1 MFQMSRRK
9 GRPLFRGRNP
19 RQTTNISLKLNGNLD
34 LPIAGLVVVSFV
46 YPSSSLLYGPSAN
59 ATTTADNNGS
69 NVPPRNSS
77 SLTHTRTKRGSMEEM
92 TLSALATFGLPI
104 GTRSSSGIWQQE
116 LLQTLRPPPM
126 PRRNP

>member
-77 SLTHTRTKRGSMEEM
+77 SLTHTHKAWIDGGNDFVG
-92 TLSALATFGLPI
+92 FGNI
-104 GTRSSSGIWQQE
+104 RITNWNS
-116 LLQTLRPPPM
+116 
-126 PRRNP
+126 